1 MYSVARPHFKE
12 KPRMFAQFASTLALA
27 YPEHR
32 YFIAMTKGGVPLD
45 SRSGVIGTFPTDAGC
60 AAEMLNSPWL
70 ECHMAEGRALI
81 FAFEHRR
88 DLGFVLS
95 RIGTFAKRGYAIVD
109 PRARA

>member
-12 KPRMFAQFASTLALA
+12 KPRMFAQFSSTLALA

-32 YFIAMTKGGVPLD
+32 YLVAMTKGGVPLD

-70 ECHMAEGRALI
+70 ETYMERGDALL
-81 FAFEHRR
+81 FAFECKR

-95 RIGTFAKRGYAIVD
+95 RIGVFAARGYAIVD